1 MREGGV
7 CVGVGVCG
15 AVCVCLMTEAC
26 EAVLGV
32 AGNNLI

>member
-1 MREGGV
+1 M

-15 AVCVCLMTEAC
+15 ALCVCVCLMTEAC
-26 EAVLGV
+26 EVVLGV